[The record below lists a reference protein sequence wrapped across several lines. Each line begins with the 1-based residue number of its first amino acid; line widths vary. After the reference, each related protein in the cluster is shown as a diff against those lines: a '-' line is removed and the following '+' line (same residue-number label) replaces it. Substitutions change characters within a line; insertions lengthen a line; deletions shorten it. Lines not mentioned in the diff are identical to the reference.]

1 MTFVPWDLESID
13 LDMLTIEDK
22 YELNKYHAKVFE
34 VLAPHFEGDELEWL
48 KQATRE
54 V

>member
-1 MTFVPWDLESID
+1 MYLFLEAIN

-22 YELNKYHAKVFE
+22 YELNNYHKKVFE
-34 VLAPHFEGDELEWL
+34 VLAPHFEGEELEWL